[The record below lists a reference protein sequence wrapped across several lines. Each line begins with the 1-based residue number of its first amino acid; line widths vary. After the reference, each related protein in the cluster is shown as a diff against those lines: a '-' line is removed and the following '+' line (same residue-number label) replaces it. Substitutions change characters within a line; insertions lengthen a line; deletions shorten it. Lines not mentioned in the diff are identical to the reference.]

1 MDKIMHIDIVTPE
14 KITFQG
20 DIKEIM
26 APGIEGEFGVL
37 PGHAPFA
44 TVLKA
49 GVVTIINNS
58 GAEEIIAVSGG
69 YVEVESGKVILLVE
83 TAERSEEID
92 AERAKRKLD
101 EKERLLKGKSAKDID
116 FDKIQA
122 SLLKEIARMK
132 AIEIFQKKR
141 RG

>member
-1 MDKIMHIDIVTPE
+1 MEKIMHIDIVTPE
-14 KITFQG
+14 KIAFQG

-49 GVVTIINNS
+49 GIITIINNS
-58 GAEEIIAVSGG
+58 GAEEIIAISGG
-69 YVEVESGKVILLVE
+69 YVEVDSSKVVLLVE

-101 EKERLLKGKSAKDID
+101 EKERLLKGKSAKDVD
-116 FDKIQA
+116 FDKIQI
-122 SLLKEIARMK
+122 SLMKELARMK
-132 AIEIFQKKR
+132 AIELLQKKR

>member
-1 MDKIMHIDIVTPE
+1 MDKTMHIDIVTPE

-44 TVLKA
+44 TVLRA

-58 GAEEIIAVSGG
+58 GAEEIIAISGG
-69 YVEVESGKVILLVE
+69 YVEVESSKVILLVE
-83 TAERSEEID
+83 TAEKSEEID
-92 AERAKRKLD
+92 ADRAKRKLD
-101 EKERLLKGKSAKDID
+101 EKERLLKGKSVKDID
-116 FDKIQA
+116 FDRIQA
-122 SLLKEIARMK
+122 SLLKEMARMK

>member
-58 GAEEIIAVSGG
+58 GAEEIIAISGG
-69 YVEVESGKVILLVE
+69 YVEVESSKVVLLVE

-92 AERAKRKLD
+92 TDRAKRKLE
-101 EKERLLKGKSAKDID
+101 EKERMLKGKSAKDID

-132 AIEIFQKKR
+132 AVEIFQKKR